1 MTHDVKVAAKTER
14 VLFMV
19 DGEIISEIRMGKY
32 EHDHLK
38 VREEKLLKW
47 LAVLGF

>member
-1 MTHDVKVAAKTER
+1 MTHDVKVAAKTEK

-19 DGEIISEIRMGKY
+19 DGESISEIRMGKY
-32 EHDHLK
+32 EHNHLK

-47 LAVLGF
+47 LAVLEF